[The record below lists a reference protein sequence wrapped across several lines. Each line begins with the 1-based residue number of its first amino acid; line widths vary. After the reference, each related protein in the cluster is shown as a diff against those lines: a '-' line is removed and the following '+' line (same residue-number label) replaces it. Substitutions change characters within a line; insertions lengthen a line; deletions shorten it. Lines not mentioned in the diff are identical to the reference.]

1 LLRTPVQD
9 YECPDGYRVH
19 IEDMGDATAELLPRA
34 TWGNADYI
42 TYSAEEV
49 VQEFP
54 VFRDTIGIY
63 PVRDLD

>member
-1 LLRTPVQD
+1 MGT
-9 YECPDGYRVH
+9 ECI